1 MARFEQ
7 FGDYMF
13 SLLFTPLR
21 KGKKTENQF
30 YLFFKVVGKLFDDS
44 KRDIFRV
51 RDESMVISASELM
64 LPEHGKDRGMPRL
77 KGEDVETYRT
87 RLSMKAIIAE
97 KAGTR
102 EGILLSLKSIGYET
116 SYIEPLF
123 KTDLTKWAE
132 FIIFL
137 RGKYPSGIN
146 DIDII
151 NAEVMKVKEASAKPS
166 YGIEEFTAIE
176 LQAMSKAGLYSF
188 PICGRHRC
196 GQIPFK
202 NNNVGYLMTSSV
214 TAQGNYKEGS
224 FSYHLSG
231 TMRASEKPYHKADI
245 IEGQLYI
252 GASLSMTEEFLS
264 GEVAYTRS
272 GQRRAGQKK

>member
-1 MARFEQ
+1 MAGFEK

-21 KGKKTENQF
+21 KGKQTANQF
-30 YLFFKVVGKLFDDS
+30 YIFCKVVGKLFDDS

-51 RDESMVISASELM
+51 RAESMVISASEPILA
-64 LPEHGKDRGMPRL
+64 EHGKDRGMTRL

-102 EGILLSLKSIGYET
+102 EGVLLALKSIGYEN
-116 SYIEPLF
+116 SYIEPLY
-123 KTDLTKWAE
+123 KTDTAKWAE
-132 FIIFL
+132 FIVFL
-137 RGKYPSGIN
+137 RGKNPSGVN

-151 NAEVMKVKEASAKPS
+151 HAEVMKVKEASSKPF
-166 YGIEEFTAIE
+166 YGIEEYTTVEIR
-176 LQAMSKAGLYSF
+176 AMSKAGLYKY
-188 PICGRHRC
+188 PISGRNRC

-202 NNNVGYLMTSSV
+202 NNNVGYLMASSI
-214 TAQGNYKEGS
+214 TAEVNYKEGS
-224 FSYHLSG
+224 FPYLLSG

-245 IEGQLYI
+245 IEGLLLDTNTSIESTYREGSFQY
-252 GASLSMTEEFLS
+252 S
-264 GEVAYTRS
+264 RS
-272 GQRRAGQKK
+272 GQLRAGQKK